1 MPAVL
6 ATLGRA
12 FSVLEAHP
20 GRADGALPELGW
32 DRLDPQ
38 GLRAAAAELQK
49 VISAVE
55 HQQRRLLALIDER
68 RAFTVDGSRDAADW
82 AANGLGVSR
91 RAANDQLRLARQLD
105 GLPNLAEAAARGD
118 VSTAQA
124 RPAAQLAD
132 PTTDR
137 QWAAQASALPVG
149 VLDRQ
154 AAKRSRPTSA
164 DHRAARNARH
174 FRAWT
179 DGLEL
184 RFRGAMPVDD
194 GHRLLAAIDRAA
206 APRGRDPR
214 TDGAERRTTA
224 GPADG
229 TRGTA
234 EGNEGNAPPLTPDQR
249 RADGLLALAGATIA
263 DDADPDRANVV
274 LIADLDTV
282 DAATAAIH
290 GGATAATAATHG
302 GAPPQHARSTPQ
314 GSARAPERSAA
325 LAGATAELED
335 GTLLPVETARRLLCD
350 SRVQVVV
357 QDRAGIAVGVGTSA
371 RTVSPAMRRVI
382 MQRDRGCRF
391 GSCTAT
397 RFLQAHHVVPFPG
410 PTVLGNLTMLC
421 WHHHHAVH
429 EGGWCLSGDPNGELR
444 ATRAGV
450 TVTSHPRHGPTRPA
464 ATSPGPVRITA
475 PPTARRAGAGAEA
488 TAATTTEA
496 PATAARAGTG
506 VGTVAAPNRHAGAAP
521 AATGGAG
528 AGPREGA
535 RGGIAA
541 KADQD
546 VERTGTLFDDSG

>member
-1 MPAVL
+1 MAAAGNSGGVSGGGVGASDLSPAGTAAEPRRLGRPARRGAASTSPVPAVL

-20 GRADGALPELGW
+20 GGADGQLPELGW
-32 DRLDPQ
+32 DRLDAR

-55 HQQRRLLALIDER
+55 HQQRRLLALIDDR

-118 VSTAQA
+118 LSTAQA

-194 GHRLLAAIDRAA
+194 GHRLLAAIDCAA
-206 APRGRDPR
+206 PPRGRTDPR
-214 TDGAERRTTA
+214 TDGAQQRATA
-224 GPADG
+224 GPTDD
-229 TRGTA
+229 
-234 EGNEGNAPPLTPDQR
+234 NDGNAPPLTPDQR

-282 DAATAAIH
+282 DAATAATT
-290 GGATAATAATHG
+290 GR
-302 GAPPQHARSTPQ
+302 PQ
-314 GSARAPERSAA
+314 
-325 LAGATAELED
+325 
-335 GTLLPVETARRLLCD
+335 
-350 SRVQVVV
+350 
-357 QDRAGIAVGVGTSA
+357 
-371 RTVSPAMRRVI
+371 
-382 MQRDRGCRF
+382 
-391 GSCTAT
+391 
-397 RFLQAHHVVPFPG
+397 
-410 PTVLGNLTMLC
+410 
-421 WHHHHAVH
+421 
-429 EGGWCLSGDPNGELR
+429 
-444 ATRAGV
+444 
-450 TVTSHPRHGPTRPA
+450 
-464 ATSPGPVRITA
+464 
-475 PPTARRAGAGAEA
+475 
-488 TAATTTEA
+488 
-496 PATAARAGTG
+496 
-506 VGTVAAPNRHAGAAP
+506 
-521 AATGGAG
+521 
-528 AGPREGA
+528 
-535 RGGIAA
+535 
-541 KADQD
+541 
-546 VERTGTLFDDSG
+546 